1 MKELKGKTAV
11 ITGAG
16 SGIGRGIAH
25 ALAEVGTNIV
35 VSDINGKTAQQVRSE
50 VEQLGV
56 KAIAA
61 ITDVRSREAVE
72 QLAHDAYSAFGAVDI
87 LCNNAGVSWRPMRTI
102 DYATEEDWRFIVD
115 VNLWGVVHGIDA
127 FLPRM
132 RKQAGE
138 KHIVNTSSLA
148 ALMPFAGHAPYS
160 AAKSAVAIMS
170 EAIAEEL
177 APDGFG
183 VTILCP
189 NWTATNIAQNSAAHD
204 LERGSA
210 NRTIPTYYNEA
221 LEKIFKTEPLPAIS
235 NGRMVKNAILNGQL
249 YLHTRPLPAEFIA
262 KRMEIMFGPNTIG
275 VDS

>member
-16 SGIGRGIAH
+16 SGIGRGIAL
-25 ALAEVGTNIV
+25 ALAEAGTNIV
-35 VSDINGKTAQQVRSE
+35 VSDINGDSAQQVHAE

-56 KAIAA
+56 KAIAVT
-61 ITDVRSREAVE
+61 TDVRSREAVE
-72 QLAHDAYSAFGAVDI
+72 RLAQDAYSAFGSVEI
-87 LCNNAGVSWRPMRTI
+87 LCNNAGVSWRPMRLI
-102 DYATEEDWRFIVD
+102 DHATEQDWRFIID

-132 RKQAGE
+132 RKQSGE

-148 ALMPFAGHAPYS
+148 ALLPFAGHAPYS
-160 AAKSAVAIMS
+160 AAKAGVAVMS

-189 NWTATNIAQNSAAHD
+189 NWTATNIAEHSAAHD

-210 NRTIPTYYNEA
+210 NRTIPPYRNET
-221 LEKIFKTEPLPAIS
+221 LERIFNTEPLPAIS
-235 NGRMVKNAILNGQL
+235 CGRMVKNAILNRQL
-249 YLHTRPLPAEFIA
+249 YLNTRPLSGEFIA
-262 KRMEIMFGPNTIG
+262 KRMEIMFGPKTFGI
-275 VDS
+275 DS